1 MQTEKDKKNPR
12 KRVKKKFNEDA
23 KTDDYL
29 EYDGPYKDDPFKEK
43 EIIIS

>member
-1 MQTEKDKKNPR
+1 MNTDKKKKNLR
-12 KRVKKKFNEDA
+12 EKIKRNDNENMEAADF
-23 KTDDYL
+23 L